1 MIIRTH
7 LKRVSIIQKDLRKV
21 TVILIA
27 QIVGSLHLMA
37 QGADSTSLR
46 PSFGADLTSEVQTDF
61 KRVRWANLL
70 HLHADIPFSRALSL
84 QVGSIST
91 LSTKKEL
98 EVADLQGYS
107 NIDTYDLN
115 IPFALTVAGLTWQ
128 INDRHSLFAGIRRTD
143 EDYFCSDGLALF
155 TNSSCGIF
163 PTLSWNFP
171 IGTFPYAAMGIH
183 YAFDNENL
191 CLQASLYNGEGH
203 YRFWGRNNVFR
214 VCPKS
219 DGVFAIAQ
227 AEYRYRDSHY
237 FLGTSMHT
245 KPDVTPAV
253 WVYAEQALMSDL
265 ILLAAYGHTFG
276 SGNLCDNF
284 YALGG
289 KYTFKR
295 AEFGLFTD
303 YTRVLDVDEWA
314 TELICSLRITDF
326 LSVKPVLH
334 IITTD
339 GTTKCVGMLRVDIGI

>member
-1 MIIRTH
+1 M
-7 LKRVSIIQKDLRKV
+7 
-21 TVILIA
+21 
-27 QIVGSLHLMA
+27 
-37 QGADSTSLR
+37 
-46 PSFGADLTSEVQTDF
+46 PS
-61 KRVRWANLL
+61 
-70 HLHADIPFSRALSL
+70 
-84 QVGSIST
+84 
-91 LSTKKEL
+91 
-98 EVADLQGYS
+98 
-107 NIDTYDLN
+107 
-115 IPFALTVAGLTWQ
+115 
-128 INDRHSLFAGIRRTD
+128 
-143 EDYFCSDGLALF
+143 
-155 TNSSCGIF
+155 GIF

-171 IGTFPYAAMGIH
+171 IGTFPYAALGIH
-183 YAFDNENL
+183 YAFDNEHL
-191 CLQASLYNGEGH
+191 RLQASLYNGEGH

-245 KPDVTPAV
+245 QPDVTPAA
-253 WVYAEQALMSDL
+253 WVYAEQALMPDL

-276 SGNLCDNF
+276 NDNLCDNF
-284 YALGG
+284 YGLGG
-289 KYTFKR
+289 KYTYKR